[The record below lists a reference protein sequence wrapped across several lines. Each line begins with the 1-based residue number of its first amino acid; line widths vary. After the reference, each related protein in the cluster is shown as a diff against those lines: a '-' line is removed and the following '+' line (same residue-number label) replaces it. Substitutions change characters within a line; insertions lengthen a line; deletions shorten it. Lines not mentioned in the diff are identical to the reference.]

1 MAGLALVIINFGTD
15 NGKSSI
21 ILENNAVPFP
31 PPIEQTI
38 SNLFFL
44 NNSLII
50 FFAPI
55 ANIFKIFDGSFNFS
69 IFFLILSN
77 Q

>member
-21 ILENNAVPFP
+21 ILEKSAVPFP

-44 NNSLII
+44 YNSLII
-50 FFAPI
+50 FLAPI
-55 ANIFKIFDGSFNFS
+55 ENIFKIFEGSFNFS
-69 IFFLILSN
+69 IDTPL
-77 Q
+77 